1 MPSVLVTG
9 IGGFIGSAVARKF
22 LQMGFNVV
30 GLDNFSTGLRQ
41 NIPSGVDVVEA
52 DAQSSYA
59 REALESHRYDAI
71 LHIAGQS
78 SGEKSWEDPVYDLAT
93 NTTST
98 LELLEL
104 AREQGCRKFIYASS
118 MSVYGDP
125 NDSHAQVSEM
135 SPLRPLT
142 PYSVGKAASESYLQI
157 FAKNYAIQTTSLR
170 LFNVYGPGQN
180 LDNLK
185 QGMVSIFIKQALSD
199 GKIIVKGPAKRFRD
213 QVYIDDVVNAF
224 VASVFRERG
233 NSHEAINVCT
243 GRLTTVGDV
252 IRLIEDSI
260 QVTEPTEYQ
269 DGTRGDQEGIIGDP
283 RKARELLDF
292 EAVVTFS
299 EGFGTMLD
307 WAKGVLN
314 ASE

>member
-1 MPSVLVTG
+1 
-9 IGGFIGSAVARKF
+9 
-22 LQMGFNVV
+22 MGFDVV

-52 DAQSSYA
+52 DAQSCYA
-59 REALESHRYDAI
+59 RKALESHRYDAI

-78 SGEKSWEDPVYDLAT
+78 SGEKSWEDPVYDIAT

-98 LELLEL
+98 LGLLEL

-125 NDSHAQVSEM
+125 NDSHAPVSEM

-142 PYSVGKAASESYLQI
+142 PYSVGKTASESYLQI

-199 GKIIVKGPAKRFRD
+199 GRIIVKGPAKRFRD

-224 VASVFRERG
+224 VASVFRKRG